1 MLTNRASGLYR
12 IHAGAQIALAMAWL
26 VFLHTM
32 LSLLAPWGTQLL
44 VAPYISYALIVAA
57 ALVGEAWTRPERHR
71 WLTEL
76 SRRNLRRVSLRQ
88 FVAVALVLSLFL
100 VSTQDRQ
107 ISRRFFMVFIMG
119 CLPLFHFSNY
129 LLPTRLLKLVL
140 RLFEKKKANMLV
152 LEDRKAV
159 TFFDRKIKSGV
170 YPGMEV
176 SGYLTLRQ
184 PDFKGGP
191 PPRHWLGTL
200 DNLEQ
205 VARDHQIKQ
214 IVMPSLCFEPKVG
227 REVRRF
233 CEAAGIRL
241 VLINDAP
248 KRLGCRLTMTDIGGM
263 EILSPRSEPLEDP
276 INQGIKRVA
285 DIIFAIGVL
294 LTVFPLTSLFAL
306 ICHRLQSPG
315 PLFFTQERTGRGGS
329 KFKIYKYRSLH
340 VNNGD
345 ETRQVSQK
353 DDRVFS
359 LGRLMRKSSIDEIP
373 QFINVLR
380 GEMSLVGPR
389 PHLPAHDEKF
399 ADISSSYYVRNFV
412 KPGITGLAQVKGF
425 RGETKTRAQVR
436 NRTRWD
442 LIYLEMWSP
451 AMDMWI
457 VVKTALQVIMPP
469 KGAA

>member
-12 IHAGAQIALAMAWL
+12 IHAAAQIAVALSWLAA
-26 VFLHTM
+26 LHAL
-32 LSLLAPWGTQLL
+32 LSILAPWGRQLA

-57 ALVGEAWTRPERHR
+57 ALVGEAWTRPERLR

-76 SRRNLRRVSLRQ
+76 SRRNRRRVSLRQ
-88 FVAVALVLSLFL
+88 FVAVALILSLFL
-100 VSTQDRQ
+100 VSTQDRM
-107 ISRRFFMVFIMG
+107 ISRRFFVAFVLG
-119 CLPLFHFSNY
+119 CLPLFHLSNC
-129 LLPTRLLKLVL
+129 LLPSRLLKMVL
-140 RLFEKKKANMLV
+140 RIFEKKKANILV

-159 TFFDRKIKSGV
+159 TFFDRKIRSGV
-170 YPGMEV
+170 YPGMQV
-176 SGYLTLRQ
+176 SGYLTMRQ
-184 PDFKGGP
+184 PEFKHGSA
-191 PPRHWLGTL
+191 PRHWLGTL
-200 DNLEQ
+200 DNLETIAREHQ
-205 VARDHQIKQ
+205 VKQ

-233 CEAAGIRL
+233 CEAQGIRL
-241 VLINDAP
+241 VLINDVSR
-248 KRLGCRLTMTDIGGM
+248 RLGCRLTMTDIGGM

-276 INQGIKRVA
+276 LNQSMKRVA
-285 DIIFAIGVL
+285 DILFSLGVL
-294 LTVFPLTSLFAL
+294 VTVFPLTSLFAL
-306 ICHRLQSPG
+306 IAHRIQSPG
-315 PLFFTQERTGRGGS
+315 PLFFTQERTGRGGG

-345 ETRQVSQK
+345 ETKQVTQK

-359 LGRLMRKSSIDEIP
+359 LGRLMRKTSIDEIP
-373 QFINVLR
+373 QFLNVLK

-399 ADISSSYYVRNFV
+399 ADISSSYYVRTFV

-451 AMDMWI
+451 MMDLWI
-457 VVKTALQVIMPP
+457 VARTALQVIRPP

>member
-12 IHAGAQIALAMAWL
+12 IHAGAQIVLAVAWL
-26 VFLHTM
+26 VLLHAV
-32 LSLLAPWGTQLL
+32 LNLAEPWGAKLPGP
-44 VAPYISYALIVAA
+44 PYISYALIVAA
-57 ALVGEAWTRPERHR
+57 ALVGEAWSRPERLR

-76 SRRNLRRVSLRQ
+76 SRRNRRRISLRQ

-100 VSTQDRQ
+100 VSTQDQ
-107 ISRRFFMVFIMG
+107 HISRRFFAIFILG
-119 CLPLFHFSNY
+119 CLPLFHISNY
-129 LLPTRLLKLVL
+129 LLPARLLKMVM
-140 RLFEKKKANMLV
+140 RIFEKKKANILV

-159 TFFDRKIKSGV
+159 MFFDRRIKSGV

-184 PDFKGGP
+184 PEFKNGHA
-191 PPRHWLGTL
+191 PRHWLGTL
-200 DNLEQ
+200 NDLET
-205 VARDHQIKQ
+205 VAREHSIKQ
-214 IVMPSLCFEPKVG
+214 VVMPSLCFEPRVG

-233 CEAAGIRL
+233 CESQGIRL

-248 KRLGCRLTMTDIGGM
+248 RRLGCRLTMTDIGGM

-276 INQGIKRVA
+276 INQTIKRLA
-285 DIIFAIGVL
+285 DIVFAIGVL
-294 LTVFPLTSLFAL
+294 LTVFPLTTLFAL
-306 ICHRLQSPG
+306 ICHRAQSPG
-315 PLFFTQERTGRGGS
+315 PLFFTQERTGRGGH
-329 KFKIYKYRSLH
+329 KFRIYKYRSLH
-340 VNNGD
+340 VDNGD
-345 ETRQVSQK
+345 ETKQVSLK
-353 DDRVFS
+353 DDRVFP
-359 LGRLMRKSSIDEIP
+359 LGRLMRKTSIDEIP
-373 QFINVLR
+373 QFINVLK

-399 ADISSSYYVRNFV
+399 ADISSSYYVRTFV

-425 RGETKTRAQVR
+425 RGETKTRNQVR

-451 AMDMWI
+451 AMDIWI
-457 VVKTALQVIMPP
+457 VIRTALQVLRPP